1 MRGRVRFDFAN
12 RGHACLHVQ
21 VAVKKSGS
29 KQWDLGDY
37 VRQRSEGAAEA
48 PVALAARAPLIAT
61 RPMSVWAL
69 PALELAA
76 AIRDDSEWDSESDES
91 EEEEEEEGAPKRSER
106 INVVVSVDL
115 LPLPDIRCFFPRT
128 IACVETSV
136 LTICFCLAPLCSGS
150 VRVIGDFTHTSVQQR
165 VEKLLPLG
173 YADVGT
179 LCESLLLAA
188 WCLIV
193 PGDSLHPPA
202 RNAHK

>member
-136 LTICFCLAPLCSGS
+136 LTICFCLAPHSAAARYGSLGISHTPLYSSAWRNCSHWDTPTL
-150 VRVIGDFTHTSVQQR
+150 VRCASHCFW
-165 VEKLLPLG
+165 LLG
-173 YADVGT
+173 A
-179 LCESLLLAA
+179 
-188 WCLIV
+188 
-193 PGDSLHPPA
+193 
-202 RNAHK
+202 